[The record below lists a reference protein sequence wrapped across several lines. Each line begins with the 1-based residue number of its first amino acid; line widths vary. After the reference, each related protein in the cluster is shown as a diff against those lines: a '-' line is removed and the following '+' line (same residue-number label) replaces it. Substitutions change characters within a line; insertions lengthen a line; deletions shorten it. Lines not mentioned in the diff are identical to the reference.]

1 MKTYKVKISNLALRD
16 MEEIY
21 RYISEKLA
29 SPATAM
35 KQYDR
40 IAEAIESLNVFP
52 ERFQVMDIVPRLSKD
67 VRQVIIDRYSAIY
80 TVGEDTVTI
89 IRVLYSASDL
99 AAKLQNRLS

>member
-16 MEEIY
+16 MEEIC

-40 IAEAIESLNVFP
+40 IAEVIESLNVFP
-52 ERFQVMDIVPRLSKD
+52 ERFQVMDIAPRLSKD
-67 VRQVIIDRYSAIY
+67 VRQVIVDHYSAIY

>member
-21 RYISEKLA
+21 RYISEKLT

-40 IAEAIESLNVFP
+40 IAEAIESLNVLP

-67 VRQVIIDRYSAIY
+67 VRQVIVDHYSAIY
-80 TVGEDTVTI
+80 TVGEDTVTVV
-89 IRVLYSASDL
+89 RVLYSASDL

>member
-16 MEEIY
+16 MEDIY
-21 RYISEKLA
+21 RYISENLA

>member
-40 IAEAIESLNVFP
+40 IAEAIE
-52 ERFQVMDIVPRLSKD
+52 
-67 VRQVIIDRYSAIY
+67 
-80 TVGEDTVTI
+80 
-89 IRVLYSASDL
+89 
-99 AAKLQNRLS
+99 